1 MTDITTVLL
10 VGAPL
15 YLAAVVIYTVRLV
28 KGPSIPDMVLAVD
41 CIAYDLAV
49 FLLIIALYYRTSL
62 LVAPSIMLALWAYL
76 LDVFIS
82 KHLVSKE
89 VGE

>member
-49 FLLIIALYYRTSL
+49 FLLIIALYYRTPL
-62 LVAPSIMLALWAYL
+62 LVAPSITLALWAYL

>member
-1 MTDITTVLL
+1 MTDLTTVLL
-10 VGAPL
+10 VSAPL

-28 KGPSIPDMVLAVD
+28 KGPSIPDIVLAVD

-49 FLLIIALYYRTSL
+49 FLLIIALYYRTPL

>member
-1 MTDITTVLL
+1 MIDLTTVLL
-10 VGAPL
+10 VSVPL
-15 YLAAVVIYTVRLV
+15 YLGAVVLYTVRLV

-49 FLLIIALYYRTSL
+49 FLLVIALYYRTPL

>member
-49 FLLIIALYYRTSL
+49 FLLIIALYYRTPL